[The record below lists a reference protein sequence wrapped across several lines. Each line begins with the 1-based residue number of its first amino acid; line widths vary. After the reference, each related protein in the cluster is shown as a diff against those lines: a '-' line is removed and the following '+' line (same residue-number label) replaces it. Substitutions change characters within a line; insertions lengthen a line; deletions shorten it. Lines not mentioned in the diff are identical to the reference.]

1 VIKPIE
7 QKKECFLAEE
17 KTQREELF
25 EKQLQSHSFSKNFKC
40 TCKVSTSHHNILTEL
55 LTLAHMSFSIRECP
69 RKE

>member
-7 QKKECFLAEE
+7 QKKECFLGEK

-40 TCKVSTSHHNILTEL
+40 TCKVSTSHHNILTES
-55 LTLAHMSFSIRECP
+55 LTSAHMSFSIRECP